1 LGYSANAAALYY
13 FGAASYGA
21 LSTQQQTQLSDA
33 LAIRKAQIGVLWA
46 PVNAQALSET
56 LPSWVLSPSYKINGD
71 QTAYVSWQ
79 HGAKA
84 GISQVTNGINTPA
97 LPEKTNAFE
106 LGLKSAL
113 LNKEL
118 TVNADLF
125 LQNITDYQQAVSIY
139 DAYTTALNNNGLL
152 YYASATGNA
161 PKVRTEGLEVDSSYT
176 GIRHT
181 TIRFDGALIRA
192 YYRQFPNSP
201 QPVEDGNLKA
211 PYRDVSGQQLPGAA
225 HLTANLGLDSWTA
238 LPRDL
243 QLHGSANVAYEGRSN
258 SDTALSAYAWTPAN
272 TLTDFSVGVRTAK
285 PSFDVSLLVK
295 NIFNDTAHLT
305 QTWNTYTPAVPRWIG
320 VMFTGKI

>member
-1 LGYSANAAALYY
+1 
-13 FGAASYGA
+13 
-21 LSTQQQTQLSDA
+21 
-33 LAIRKAQIGVLWA
+33 
-46 PVNAQALSET
+46 
-56 LPSWVLSPSYKINGD
+56 
-71 QTAYVSWQ
+71 
-79 HGAKA
+79 
-84 GISQVTNGINTPA
+84 

-106 LGLKSAL
+106 LGLKSSL

-125 LQNITDYQQAVSIY
+125 VQNITDYQQAVEIY

-161 PKVRTEGLEVDSSYT
+161 PKVRTEGLEIDSSYT

-181 TIRFDGALIRA
+181 SIRFDGALIRA
-192 YYRQFPNSP
+192 YYREFPNSP
-201 QPVEDGNLKA
+201 QPVEDGNLKT
-211 PYRDVSGQQLPGAA
+211 PYRDVSGKELPGAA
-225 HLTANLGLDSWTA
+225 HLTANLGIDSWTP

-243 QLHGSANVAYEGRSN
+243 QLHGSANVAYESRSN

-272 TLTDFSVGVRTAK
+272 TLTDFAIGVRTAK
-285 PSFDVSLLVK
+285 PAFDVSLLVK

-305 QTWNTYTPAVPRWIG
+305 QTWNVYTPAVPRWIG